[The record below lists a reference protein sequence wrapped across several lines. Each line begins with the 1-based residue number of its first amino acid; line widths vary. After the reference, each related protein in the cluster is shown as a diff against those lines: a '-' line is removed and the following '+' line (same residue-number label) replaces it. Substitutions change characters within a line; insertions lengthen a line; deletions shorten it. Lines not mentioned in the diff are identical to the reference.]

1 MRPRKTA
8 AASLKETLGAAA
20 LAVSVAACATT
31 PSQDIAAA
39 RQDLDAYRAQC
50 TARYGYDPDAS
61 SGLGPHVLGAGEREW
76 RECVYQGV
84 EKYLIP
90 NTQTPEAYR
99 KAIAEDRE
107 MTGSIADGRITR
119 AQRRARVQELLE
131 EIDRIE
137 TANMAKTVL
146 ERKAVDRVMREEMQ
160 RQLDSTRRS
169 MIQPLAR

>member
-1 MRPRKTA
+1 M
-8 AASLKETLGAAA
+8 SLKDTLGAAV

-31 PSQDIAAA
+31 PPRDIAAA
-39 RQDLDAYRAQC
+39 RQDLDVYRAQC
-50 TARYGYDPDAS
+50 TARYGYDPDTA

-76 RECVYQGV
+76 RECVYRGV

-90 NTQTPEAYR
+90 NSQTPEVYR

-107 MTGSIADGRITR
+107 MTASIAAGKITR
-119 AQRRARVQELLE
+119 TQRRARVQDLLE

-137 TANMAKTVL
+137 AANMARIVQ
-146 ERKAVDRVMREEMQ
+146 ERNAADRVMREEMQ

>member
-1 MRPRKTA
+1 MSPRKTA
-8 AASLKETLGAAA
+8 AARLKETLGAAV
-20 LAVSVAACATT
+20 LAAWVAACATT
-31 PSQDIAAA
+31 PPQDIAAA
-39 RQDLDAYRAQC
+39 RQDLNAYRAQC
-50 TARYGYDPDAS
+50 TARSGYDPDATS
-61 SGLGPHVLGAGEREW
+61 SLGPNVLGAGEREW

-107 MTGSIADGRITR
+107 MTASIAGGKITR

-131 EIDRIE
+131 ELDRIE
-137 TANMAKTVL
+137 AANMAKTVQ
-146 ERKAVDRVMREEMQ
+146 EKKAVDRVMREEMQ
-160 RQLDSTRRS
+160 RQLDITRRG

>member
-1 MRPRKTA
+1 MMPRKTA
-8 AASLKETLGAAA
+8 VARLKKTLGAAA

-50 TARYGYDPDAS
+50 TARYGYDPDTS

-90 NTQTPEAYR
+90 NSQTPEAYR

-107 MTGSIADGRITR
+107 MTASIAAGKITR

-131 EIDRIE
+131 ELDRIE
-137 TANMAKTVL
+137 AANMAKRVR
-146 ERKAVDRVMREEMQ
+146 EREAADRVMREEMQ

>member
-1 MRPRKTA
+1 VAR
-8 AASLKETLGAAA
+8 LKKILGAAVLA
-20 LAVSVAACATT
+20 LSAACATT

-61 SGLGPHVLGAGEREW
+61 SSLGPHVLGAGEREW
-76 RECVYQGV
+76 RECVYQGM

-90 NTQTPEAYR
+90 NSRTPEAYR

-107 MTGSIADGRITR
+107 MTASIAAGKITR
-119 AQRRARVQELLE
+119 AQRRTRVQELLE
-131 EIDRIE
+131 ELERIE
-137 TANMAKTVL
+137 AANMAKRVR
-146 ERKAVDRVMREEMQ
+146 ERESVDRVMREEMQ

>member
-1 MRPRKTA
+1 M
-8 AASLKETLGAAA
+8 SLKDTLGAAV

-31 PSQDIAAA
+31 PPRDIAAA
-39 RQDLDAYRAQC
+39 RQDLDVYRAQC
-50 TARYGYDPDAS
+50 TARYGYDPDTA

-76 RECVYQGV
+76 RECVYRGV

-90 NTQTPEAYR
+90 NSQTPEVYR

-107 MTGSIADGRITR
+107 MTASIAAGKITR
-119 AQRRARVQELLE
+119 TQRQARVQDLLE

-137 TANMAKTVL
+137 AANMARIVQ
-146 ERKAVDRVMREEMQ
+146 ERNAADRVMREEMQ

>member
-8 AASLKETLGAAA
+8 AANLKEILGASV
-20 LAVSVAACATT
+20 LAVSVAACVTT
-31 PSQDIAAA
+31 PPQDVALA

-61 SGLGPHVLGAGEREW
+61 SGLGPHALGTGEREW

-99 KAIAEDRE
+99 KAIAADRE
-107 MTGSIADGRITR
+107 MTASIAGGKITR
-119 AQRRARVQELLE
+119 AQRRARVQELLAE
-131 EIDRIE
+131 LDRIE
-137 TANMAKTVL
+137 AANMAKTVQ
-146 ERKAVDRVMREEMQ
+146 EKKAVDRVMQEEMQ
-160 RQLDSTRRS
+160 RQLDITRRS

>member
-1 MRPRKTA
+1 VAR
-8 AASLKETLGAAA
+8 LKKILGAAVLA
-20 LAVSVAACATT
+20 LSAACATT

-61 SGLGPHVLGAGEREW
+61 SSLGPHVLGAGEREW
-76 RECVYQGV
+76 RECVYQGM

-90 NTQTPEAYR
+90 NSRTPEAYR

-107 MTGSIADGRITR
+107 MTASIAAGKITR
-119 AQRRARVQELLE
+119 AQRRTRVQELLE
-131 EIDRIE
+131 ELDRIE
-137 TANMAKTVL
+137 AANMAKTVL
-146 ERKAVDRVMREEMQ
+146 EKKAVDRVMREEMQ

>member
-20 LAVSVAACATT
+20 LAVSVACATT
-31 PSQDIAAA
+31 PSQDIALA

-50 TARYGYDPDAS
+50 TARHGYDPEAS
-61 SGLGPHVLGAGEREW
+61 SGLGPHVLGTGEREW

-107 MTGSIADGRITR
+107 MTASIAGGKTTR
-119 AQRRARVQELLE
+119 AQRRARVQELIE

-137 TANMAKTVL
+137 AANMAKTAL
-146 ERKAVDRVMREEMQ
+146 EKKAVDRVMREEMQ

>member
-1 MRPRKTA
+1 MRPRKTVVA
-8 AASLKETLGAAA
+8 RLKKILGAAVLA
-20 LAVSVAACATT
+20 LSAACATT

-61 SGLGPHVLGAGEREW
+61 SSLGPHVLGAGEREW
-76 RECVYQGV
+76 RECVYQGM

-90 NTQTPEAYR
+90 NSQTPEAYR

-107 MTGSIADGRITR
+107 MTASIAAGKITR
-119 AQRRARVQELLE
+119 AQRRTRVQELLE
-131 EIDRIE
+131 ELDRIE
-137 TANMAKTVL
+137 AANMAKTVL
-146 ERKAVDRVMREEMQ
+146 EKKAVDRVMREEMQ

>member
-1 MRPRKTA
+1 MRPRKTVVA
-8 AASLKETLGAAA
+8 RLKKILGAAVLA
-20 LAVSVAACATT
+20 LSAACATT

-61 SGLGPHVLGAGEREW
+61 SSLGPHVLGAGEREW
-76 RECVYQGV
+76 RECVYQGM

-90 NTQTPEAYR
+90 NSRTPEAYR

-107 MTGSIADGRITR
+107 MTASIAAGKITR
-119 AQRRARVQELLE
+119 AQRRTRVQELLE
-131 EIDRIE
+131 ELDRIE
-137 TANMAKTVL
+137 AANMAKTVL
-146 ERKAVDRVMREEMQ
+146 EKKAVDRVMREEMQ

>member
-1 MRPRKTA
+1 MSPRKTA
-8 AASLKETLGAAA
+8 AARLKATLGAAV
-20 LAVSVAACATT
+20 LAAWVAACATT
-31 PSQDIAAA
+31 PPQDIAAA
-39 RQDLDAYRAQC
+39 RQDLNAYRAQC
-50 TARYGYDPDAS
+50 TARSGYDPDATS
-61 SGLGPHVLGAGEREW
+61 SLGPNVLGAGEREW

-107 MTGSIADGRITR
+107 MTASIAGGKITR

-131 EIDRIE
+131 ELDRIE
-137 TANMAKTVL
+137 AANMAKTVQ
-146 ERKAVDRVMREEMQ
+146 EKKAVDRVMREEMQ
-160 RQLDSTRRS
+160 RQLDITRRG

>member
-1 MRPRKTA
+1 M
-8 AASLKETLGAAA
+8 SLKETLTAAV
-20 LAVSVAACATT
+20 LAVSVAACVTT
-31 PSQDIAAA
+31 PPKDIAAA
-39 RQDLDAYRAQC
+39 RQDLDAYRGQC
-50 TARYGYDPDAS
+50 TARYGYDPDAA

-84 EKYLIP
+84 GKYLIP
-90 NTQTPEAYR
+90 NSQTPEVYR

-107 MTGSIADGRITR
+107 MTASIAAGKITR

-137 TANMAKTVL
+137 EANMAKIVRQR
-146 ERKAVDRVMREEMQ
+146 EAADRVMKEEMQ